1 MVWTECNLLFG
12 GRADGEAWKGENFE
26 VISQLISSDQCRSK
40 FSCNIW
46 FFLQVSIK
54 GYAVSGGG
62 RGIERVDISMDGG
75 KSWVEASRTQ
85 KPGKD
90 YISEHNSSDKW
101 AWVLFEATIDVSQ
114 STTEVIAKAVKKL
127 LSQIIIIVNY
137 SRIIIMGIVG

>member
-1 MVWTECNLLFG
+1 M
-12 GRADGEAWKGENFE
+12 
-26 VISQLISSDQCRSK
+26 
-40 FSCNIW
+40 
-46 FFLQVSIK
+46 
-54 GYAVSGGG
+54 
-62 RGIERVDISMDGG
+62 DISMDGG